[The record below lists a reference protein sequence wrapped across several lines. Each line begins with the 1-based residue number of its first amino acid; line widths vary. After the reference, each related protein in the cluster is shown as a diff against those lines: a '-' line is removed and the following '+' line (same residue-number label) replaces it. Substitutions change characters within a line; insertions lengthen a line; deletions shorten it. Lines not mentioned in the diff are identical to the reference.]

1 MAAAQRALELDPS
14 LAEGHAV
21 LGMIAFGFEWDWE
34 RAEVA
39 LRRAIELD
47 PGGVS
52 GRAAYS
58 YLLANQ
64 GRIDEALA
72 QVRKVIEI
80 DPLAPSLGGV
90 GLGWLLFMKGDR
102 EAAVEAWHDTLE
114 FSPSNY
120 GSLLNLGKYYCE
132 NGRTDEGFE
141 LLRHARSLYPQ
152 TPQVLAEIGVCH
164 AVAGDPDAAREVLD
178 ELEAWTLREY
188 VDPVNL
194 AVVHLALGED
204 DLVFAWLERAYE
216 RRAFLITLIGSDPR
230 YERLYGDPRFRDL
243 TERIGLR
250 ERAPRD

>member
-14 LAEGHAV
+14 LAAGHEA
-21 LGMIAFGFEWDWE
+21 LGTIAFVFEWDWQ

-39 LRRAIELD
+39 YRRAIELD
-47 PGGVS
+47 PGFVS
-52 GRAAYS
+52 GRASYS
-58 YLLANQ
+58 ILLAYQ

-80 DPLAPSLGGV
+80 EPLAPSLGTV
-90 GLGWLLFMKGDR
+90 DLGLLLFWKGDL

-120 GSLLNLGKYYCE
+120 GSLLNLGNYYCE

-141 LLRHARSLYPQ
+141 LLRRARSLYPQ
-152 TPQVLAEIGVCH
+152 TPQVLTEIGACH
-164 AVAGDPDAAREVLD
+164 AIAGDPDAAREVLD

-216 RRAFLITLIGSDPR
+216 RRAFLIPLIGSDPR

>member
-1 MAAAQRALELDPS
+1 LYL
-14 LAEGHAV
+14 
-21 LGMIAFGFEWDWE
+21 EWDWE

-39 LRRAIELD
+39 YRRSIELD
-47 PGGVS
+47 PGFVS

-58 YLLANQ
+58 VALAYQ

-80 DPLAPSLGGV
+80 DPLAVSVDNVDLG
-90 GLGWLLFMKGDR
+90 LLLFWNGDR

-114 FSPSNY
+114 LSPSHH
-120 GSLLNLGKYYCE
+120 GSLLNLGSYYCE

-141 LLRHARSLYPQ
+141 LLRRARALYPQ
-152 TPQVLAEIGVCH
+152 TPQVLSEIGACH
-164 AVAGDPDAAREVLD
+164 AHAGDPDAAREVLD

-204 DLVFAWLERAYE
+204 DQVFAWLERAYE
-216 RRAFLITLIGSDPR
+216 RRAFLMPQIGSDPR

-250 ERAPRD
+250 ERTPRD

>member
-1 MAAAQRALELDPS
+1 VAAAQRALELDPS
-14 LAEGHAV
+14 LAAGHEA
-21 LGMIAFGFEWDWE
+21 LGTIAFFLEWDWQ

-39 LRRAIELD
+39 YRRSIELD
-47 PGGVS
+47 PGFVL
-52 GRAAYS
+52 GRASYS
-58 YLLANQ
+58 IALAHQ

-80 DPLAPSLGGV
+80 DPLAVSPGNVDLG
-90 GLGWLLFMKGDR
+90 LLLVWKGDR
-102 EAAVEAWHDTLE
+102 KAAVEAWHDALE
-114 FSPSNY
+114 LSPSHY
-120 GSLLNLGKYYCE
+120 TSLLNLGGYYCKS
-132 NGRTDEGFE
+132 GRTDEGFE
-141 LLRHARSLYPQ
+141 LLRRARARYPQ
-152 TPQVLAEIGVCH
+152 TPQVLAEIGACH

-204 DLVFAWLERAYE
+204 DQVFAWLERGYE
-216 RRAFLITLIGSDPR
+216 RRAFLMTQIGSDPR

-250 ERAPRD
+250 EPTPRD

>member
-1 MAAAQRALELDPS
+1 VAAAQRALELDPS
-14 LAEGHAV
+14 LGPGYAA
-21 LGMIAFGFEWDWE
+21 LGTIAFFLEWDWE

-39 LRRAIELD
+39 FRRSIELD
-47 PGGVS
+47 PGFVW
-52 GRAAYS
+52 GRQGYS
-58 YLLANQ
+58 EALANQ

-80 DPLAPSLGGV
+80 DPLALSRGNVDLG
-90 GLGWLLFMKGDR
+90 LLLFWKGDR
-102 EAAVEAWHDTLE
+102 EAAVEAWHDALE
-114 FSPSNY
+114 LSPSHY
-120 GSLLNLGKYYCE
+120 TSLLNLGGFYCE

-141 LLRHARSLYPQ
+141 LLRRARALYPQ
-152 TPQVLAEIGVCH
+152 TPQVLAEIGACH

-204 DLVFAWLERAYE
+204 DQVFAWLERAYE
-216 RRAFLITLIGSDPR
+216 RRAFLMTQIGSDPR

-250 ERAPRD
+250 EGAPRG

>member
-1 MAAAQRALELDPS
+1 VAAAQRALELDPS
-14 LAEGHAV
+14 LAEGHEA
-21 LGMIAFGFEWDWE
+21 LGTIAFFLEWDWE

-39 LRRAIELD
+39 YRRSIELD

-52 GRAAYS
+52 GRRSYS
-58 YLLANQ
+58 ILLANQ

-80 DPLAPSLGGV
+80 EPLAQSLGDV
-90 GLGWLLFMKGDR
+90 DLGLLLFWKGDR
-102 EAAVEAWHDTLE
+102 EAAVEAWHDALE
-114 FSPSNY
+114 FSPSHLT
-120 GSLLNLGKYYCE
+120 SLLNLGGYYCE
-132 NGRTDEGFE
+132 SGQTDEGFE
-141 LLRHARSLYPQ
+141 LLRRARALYPQ
-152 TPQVLAEIGVCH
+152 TPQVLAEIGACH
-164 AVAGDPDAAREVLD
+164 AAAGDPDAARGVLD

-204 DLVFAWLERAYE
+204 DQVFAWLERAYE
-216 RRAFLITLIGSDPR
+216 RRAFMMTQIGSDPR

-243 TERIGLR
+243 IERIGLR

>member
-1 MAAAQRALELDPS
+1 VAAAQRALELDPS
-14 LAEGHAV
+14 LAPGHAA
-21 LGMIAFGFEWDWE
+21 LGTIAFFLEWDWE

-39 LRRAIELD
+39 YRRSIELD
-47 PGGVS
+47 PGFVS

-58 YLLANQ
+58 VALAHQ

-72 QVRKVIEI
+72 QVRKVIELE
-80 DPLAPSLGGV
+80 PLAPSLGDV
-90 GLGWLLFMKGDR
+90 DLGLLLLWKGDR

-141 LLRHARSLYPQ
+141 LLRRARSLYPQ
-152 TPQVLAEIGVCH
+152 TPQVLTEIGACH

-204 DLVFAWLERAYE
+204 DQVFAWLERAYE
-216 RRAFLITLIGSDPR
+216 RRAFMMTQIGSDPR